1 MCGGSGESLIQTPI
15 VLDQMYTPPHRPHR
29 PLPHILSRIHHLG
42 LLIATCRGDLDALLL
57 EVKKKKKN
65 FSILKGKRNSIVNG
79 EVVFLTLFIYITV
92 EYSNPN

>member
-15 VLDQMYTPPHRPHR
+15 VLDQLYTPPHRPLR

-65 FSILKGKRNSIVNG
+65 FFHTERKKK
-79 EVVFLTLFIYITV
+79 
-92 EYSNPN
+92 